1 MEDMGSS
8 HSENDESDIE
18 KRYSTIMKRS
28 KAGGKQKS
36 SKIQKMDDNKSETCL
51 FRKQSPGVVLQI
63 HRKTP
68 VPESC
73 NFIKKETLIQ
83 VLSCEFCN
91 IFKNTAFFYRTLPV
105 AASAFFTSPS
115 PSITF

>member
-8 HSENDESDIE
+8 HSENDESDIK

-51 FRKQSPGVVLQI
+51 SQK
-63 HRKTP
+63 
-68 VPESC
+68 
-73 NFIKKETLIQ
+73 
-83 VLSCEFCN
+83 
-91 IFKNTAFFYRTLPV
+91 
-105 AASAFFTSPS
+105 
-115 PSITF
+115 